1 MLIGYRD
8 YIQDA
13 TLTDIGFGTWGTT
26 LDNVKDRRLAV
37 PAIYSTDEFLIRATW
52 SEDVTIGMLAVLAHN
67 FRQNGFPASYS
78 VSLYDASNNIIEVLS
93 GNDIWYPPAA
103 SQFPRNIFAIFQQN
117 HTNVRKMEYEATA
130 ALTDAQIGRLFAGP
144 VFQPEGKTAQR
155 DFHMHTRDD
164 SVVKRSIGQQVY
176 VDYKPRYR
184 QLTCAIPY
192 LTEAEAI
199 GTVDGETQNL
209 QDISFEV
216 GRGGEV
222 IVIPSTHS
230 DQVVHKFGVYG
241 HFLEPPTVHL
251 LDANRQKGRLYSTEF
266 DVVETL

>member
-8 YIQDA
+8 YIKDA
-13 TLTDIGFGTWGTT
+13 TLSEFSGFGDFNGT
-26 LDNVKDRRLAV
+26 LDNAKDRRLAV
-37 PAIYSTDEFLIRATW
+37 PAIYSQDEFIVEAQW
-52 SEDVTIGMLAVLAHN
+52 AEDVSIGMFAILAHN
-67 FRQNGFPASYS
+67 FAAVGSFFAEFR
-78 VSLYDASNNIIEVLS
+78 DAGSNLIGSSSNNTIFS
-93 GNDIWYPPAA
+93 PPAE
-103 SQFPRNIFAIFQQN
+103 SQFPRNAIVILPAQVDG
-117 HTNVRKMEYEATA
+117 VRSMRIGCDTSISPS
-130 ALTDAQIGRLFAGP
+130 QFGRLWAGP
-144 VFQPEGKTAQR
+144 VWQPEARTAHR

-199 GTVDGETQNL
+199 GTEDGETQNL

-222 IVIPSTHS
+222 IVIPSQS
-230 DQVVHKFGVYG
+230 SAQVIHKFSVYG
-241 HFLEPPTVHL
+241 HFLEPPVVHY
-251 LDANRQKGRLYSTEF
+251 LDANRQKGRLFTTEF